1 MIQNIRNTGSF
12 KSSKDVYKNF
22 GTDTVS
28 VVANPPVTSGLVG
41 QYNAY
46 SVSGSQW
53 SDLSGAGNH
62 ATITGSPTI
71 VTNNSAF
78 GSTKNFLTLQGTR
91 SDSILWPTA
100 ILPATYT
107 LFYVARYNT
116 SNSGTASTQRIFA
129 DGSSVSGY
137 FSYPFNGV
145 SPSSVNGE
153 IRQQYPASAPD
164 QIWLG
169 IFGLMDAASIQAN
182 NTYIVSSEARTS
194 DSALAAGNSFSYG
207 WDSVSGIGT
216 FIESS
221 TTASTD
227 RKFVDLQFS
236 VGSSFN
242 LGNRWM
248 RSYFSAG
255 SVFGA
260 DKFSFWRNFYVYQQ
274 NQTNLNRIFM
284 GSDRSWYSGFF
295 AGFAGSAYHGQTLVI
310 ANTHSNNWVK
320 ATDQNAGG
328 NGTLFRTNGVD
339 RYNAALPANSGTTYA
354 RLCVNPSVAQASDWQ
369 IAEVI
374 VYNRTLNS
382 TEYTSVEN
390 FLASKYGV

>member
-1 MIQNIRNTGSF
+1 MIQNIRNNGSF
-12 KSSKDVYKNF
+12 KSSKDVFKNF
-22 GTDTVS
+22 GTDNVS

-53 SDLSGAGNH
+53 TDLSGAGNH
-62 ATITGSPTI
+62 ATITGSPTLA
-71 VTNNSAF
+71 TNNSAF

-100 ILPATYT
+100 ILPSTYT

-116 SNSGTASTQRIFA
+116 ANSGTASTLRASA
-129 DGSSVSGY
+129 DGSALNGY

-145 SPSSVNGE
+145 SPSSVSGE
-153 IRQQYPASAPD
+153 IRQQYPAAAPD

-169 IFGLMDAASIQAN
+169 IYGLMDAASIQAN
-182 NTYIVSSEARTS
+182 SNYIVSSEARTS
-194 DSALAAGNSFSYG
+194 DAALASGNFFGYG
-207 WDSVSGIGT
+207 WDSISGLSPFTQGNV
-216 FIESS
+216 E
-221 TTASTD
+221 ASTD
-227 RKFVDLQFS
+227 RRFVDLQFS
-236 VGSSFN
+236 TASSFA

-248 RSYFSAG
+248 RAYFSAG

-260 DKFSFWRNFYVYQQ
+260 DKFSYWRNFYVYQQ
-274 NQTNLNRIFM
+274 AQTNCNRIFV
-284 GSDRSWYSGFF
+284 GADRSWYSGFF
-295 AGFAGSAYHGQTLVI
+295 AGYAGSAYHGNTLLV
-310 ANTHSNNWVK
+310 ANTSSNNWVK
-320 ATDQNAGG
+320 GTDQNAGG
-328 NGTLFRTNGVD
+328 SGTLFRTNGVD

-354 RLCVNPSVAQASDWQ
+354 RLSVNTNAASSSDWQ

-382 TEYTSVEN
+382 TEYTNVEA